1 MSLAYM
7 QIVIFSISQ
16 TITIKPFI
24 MKKINSLVLAALL
37 LTISL
42 GINAQKKEG
51 GKIGGIRFG
60 YHSAA
65 LYENGDMLP
74 GTEHLQNFYIGFF
87 RDNKLIPALHLGT
100 GIEYFQNGGKVDNDN
115 KLVLHYLSVPLHIK
129 AKLGPVFALT
139 GFAPSF
145 KVSEKVFVNGT
156 NSTPDEKSKGFD
168 VPFYLGAGVKFLF
181 ITVEARYHWGI
192 IELNNGVKSQY
203 LQIGA
208 GISF

>member
-1 MSLAYM
+1 M
-7 QIVIFSISQ
+7 QIEILFLSQ
-16 TITIKPFI
+16 TIIIKPFI
-24 MKKINSLVLAALL
+24 MRKLNSFVLAAFL
-37 LTISL
+37 LTVSL

-51 GKIGGIRFG
+51 GKVGGIRFG

-65 LYENGDMLP
+65 LYDNGDKVS
-74 GTEHLQNFYIGFF
+74 GIENLQNFYIGFF

-100 GIEYFQNGGKVDNDN
+100 GLEYFQNGGKVDNDN
-115 KLVLHYLSVPLHIK
+115 KLVLHYLSVPLNIK

-145 KVSEKVFVNGT
+145 KVSEKVFIDGAK
-156 NSTPDEKSKGFD
+156 STPDEKSKGFD
-168 VPFYLGAGVKFLF
+168 VPFHLGAGVKILF
-181 ITVEARYHWGI
+181 ITIEARYHWGI
-192 IELNNGVKSQY
+192 IELHDGVKSQY